1 MAKRTVDLTW
11 VSENYGE
18 REAPPFKRTARP
30 RAPPKRPPPLYTA
43 SVKELA
49 ETGTIRASSSTADID
64 NAIIQRIKKCLER
77 ANHPNT
83 PEAEAK
89 AALHLASRLMGQYN
103 VSQAEVLAHEPPSA
117 QRQYAGQSV
126 VSIQRVDGDKSKTVN
141 HQSYVDTLCHAMKRF
156 FDCKYYSTTNYSS
169 LELTFYGI
177 AENTVAAAMSFETAY
192 NLIAEWARPY
202 KGVGSKNSYSLGVS
216 DELNRMAVKEKAAEE
231 VQAEKAEGD
240 AIAAKRKQEEAERQ
254 AQLGRLAPFPEAP
267 NKLFSLEPAAST
279 GAESDINGG
288 RALSHDDACNL
299 IWSDSERIE
308 DDGVDGGPGPPDERV
323 DESSEDYVE
332 PDFKVED
339 EYNVNSFGDLD
350 EEISKLIKPEPL
362 SSEPSFGLYLSPPT
376 PTTQSNIPSPLPKRE
391 PTPARP
397 AETEQKSNKPPEL
410 EPGLESQW
418 ASQMQ
423 LVTFRA
429 TATKI
434 ADEYLEDRG
443 VTLHNRSARSTV
455 IRDRNAYSQGVK
467 DSKKIDV
474 YRKRINE

>member
-18 REAPPFKRTARP
+18 PPPFKRTARP
-30 RAPPKRPPPLYTA
+30 RAPPKLTPPLYKA

-49 ETGTIRASSSTADID
+49 ETGTIRVSSSTADID
-64 NAIIQRIKKCLER
+64 NAIVQRIKKCLDR

-141 HQSYVDTLCHAMKRF
+141 HQSYVGTLCCAMKRF
-156 FDCKYYSTTNYSS
+156 FDCKSYSTTNYSS

-177 AENTVAAAMSFETAY
+177 AENTVAAAMSFEMAY

-216 DELNRMAVKEKAAEE
+216 DELHRMAVKEKAAEE
-231 VQAEKAEGD
+231 VQAEKAERD
-240 AIAAKRKQEEAERQ
+240 AIAVKRKQEEAERQ

-267 NKLFSLEPAAST
+267 TKLSPLEPATSAD
-279 GAESDINGG
+279 ARSDINGD

-308 DDGVDGGPGPPDERV
+308 DDGVDGDPGPPDEGA
-323 DESSEDYVE
+323 DGSSEDYIE

-339 EYNVNSFGDLD
+339 EYNVNSFRDLD

-362 SSEPSFGLYLSPPT
+362 
-376 PTTQSNIPSPLPKRE
+376 TQGNVPSPLPKRE
-391 PTPARP
+391 PTPAHS
-397 AETEQKSNKPPEL
+397 AETEQKLNKPPEL
-410 EPGLESQW
+410 EPLVEPELESQW

-443 VTLHNRSARSTV
+443 VTLRAGSARSTV
-455 IRDRNAYSQGVK
+455 IRDLNAYSQGVK
-467 DSKKIDV
+467 DSRKIDV